1 MGKVIEQRA
10 PLTEAEVLEYL
21 NRNVEKNAKQWGV
34 DYIYTQWA
42 REWRDKQIEKFRNGE
57 VVEVHKETY
66 VDSYGNGCG
75 DFEDILYS
83 DGTVKTACYGYL
95 D

>member
-21 NRNVEKNAKQWGV
+21 NKNVEKNAKQWGE

-42 REWRDKQIEKFRNGE
+42 REWRDKQMDQFRKGE
-57 VVEVHKETY
+57 VVEVHRETY

-75 DFEDILYS
+75 DYEDILYS

>member
-1 MGKVIEQRA
+1 MGKYIKERE
-10 PLTEAEVLEYL
+10 PLTEQEILEYL
-21 NRNVEKNAKQWGV
+21 NNKVEQEVKHWGENSYWADQAKKS
-34 DYIYTQWA
+34 
-42 REWRDKQIEKFRNGE
+42 RDERMRKWKAGE
-57 VVEVHKETY
+57 VVLVYTEQY

-75 DFEDILYS
+75 DYEDELYS

>member
-10 PLTEAEVLEYL
+10 PLTEAEVLAYL
-21 NRNVEKNAKQWGV
+21 DANVEKNAKQWGK

-42 REWRDKQIEKFRNGE
+42 REDRDNKMKLFRNGE
-57 VVEVHKETY
+57 VVVVHRETY

-75 DFEDILYS
+75 DFEDILFS